1 MNLIHLLYSNYFISL
16 ILQGFC
22 VFHCMRKGHS
32 NQWLWLIIFL
42 PFIGSLIY
50 IFTIVLT
57 RDKLNSVTSNVNTMV
72 RPHGNLKQLERNLKF
87 SDTFQNRMLLANYYQ
102 ALGRDEEA
110 LALYEQN
117 RHGLFS
123 NEPELITA
131 MIRSNYAISQYEKV
145 IELASLVYKHP
156 DFTRSQAHLS
166 LARSLEKLGKN
177 KEAETE
183 YEQFNTRYSDFEGK
197 HAYACFLENQQRV
210 AEAIQLLDTAIEE
223 SKHMS
228 YKEKRNHI
236 FWIRQSVAKRK
247 ELEKGNS
254 TK

>member
-1 MNLIHLLYSNYFISL
+1 MNLINLLYSNYIISL

-57 RDKLNSVTSNVNTMV
+57 RDKLNSVTNNVNTLV

-131 MIRSNYAISQYEKV
+131 MMRSNYAINQYEKV
-145 IELASLVYKHP
+145 SELANLVNKHP
-156 DFTRSQAHLS
+156 DFIRSQAHLVY
-166 LARSLEKLGKN
+166 AKSLEQLGKN
-177 KEAETE
+177 EEAEKE
-183 YEQFNTRYSDFEGK
+183 YELFNTRYSDFEGK
-197 HAYACFLENQQRV
+197 YTYACFLENQKRIT
-210 AEAIQLLDTAIEE
+210 EAVQLLDTAIDE
-223 SKHMS
+223 SRHMS
-228 YKEKRNHI
+228 HKEKRNHI

-247 ELEKGNS
+247 ELEKGSS